1 MCLEEP
7 ATEQV
12 TDRMTLVFPPSW
24 LDRSDEMKSIVHE
37 NVLFKKVESII
48 FVNIIIVCGSFLRF
62 TYSIRRYYC
71 LRNGTVVNRII
82 LILFFS
88 FDDRCASVYME
99 TVHTTIQQ
107 ITTWCDGRMLNLP
120 KIMIANVPCF
130 SLSRD
135 RN

>member
-1 MCLEEP
+1 
-7 ATEQV
+7 
-12 TDRMTLVFPPSW
+12 MTLGFPPSW
-24 LDRSDEMKSIVHE
+24 LDRSDELKSIVHE

-48 FVNIIIVCGSFLRF
+48 FVNIIIVVNRF
-62 TYSIRRYYC
+62 YVSHIRSVDTIF

-88 FDDRCASVYME
+88 FDDRCASVVYME

-120 KIMIANVPCF
+120 KIMICKGSF
-130 SLSRD
+130 FLSLEIETNSFD
-135 RN
+135 VLPT